1 VTDEHDVPSRL
12 SFDGAGSTLVVAG
25 ELDAHSAP
33 ALRERLGVSTGGD
46 EIALD
51 MSGITFMDSS
61 GLRVLID
68 AHQEAADRDRRLVV
82 VEPSASVRRV
92 LEIAGVLDHLD
103 VRDASPSDR
112 TADTS

>member
-12 SFDGAGSTLVVAG
+12 AIDSTGSTFVVAG

-33 ALRERLGVSTGGD
+33 TLREQLDARDDAETVV
-46 EIALD
+46 D
-51 MSGITFMDSS
+51 MSGVTFMDSS

-68 AHQEAADRDRRLVV
+68 AHQTAAGRGSQLIVQ
-82 VEPSASVRRV
+82 EPSQSVRRI

-103 VRDASPSDR
+103 VRNSSTPDR
-112 TADTS
+112 GPERP